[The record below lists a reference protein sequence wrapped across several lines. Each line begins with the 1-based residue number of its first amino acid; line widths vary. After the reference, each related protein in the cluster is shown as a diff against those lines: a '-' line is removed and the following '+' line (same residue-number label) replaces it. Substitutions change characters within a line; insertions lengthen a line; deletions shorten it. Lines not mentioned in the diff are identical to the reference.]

1 MERRE
6 LLRELLLVGG
16 AVAVTGCVGGDG
28 GENGSS
34 PTEAETS
41 QMENGEPTT
50 ADPEP
55 TTAGPAP
62 TRRPATDGPTAGE
75 PVTSEPTIEPG
86 EGTPTGTEPPSATER
101 EEDTTDAPSIDV
113 PGGGGGTSTGGSAR
127 VTSEGDGSRI
137 VVAGTIV
144 GRNGCQSAVL
154 DSARQE
160 GPELVVT
167 IATEN
172 EAGTNR
178 ACSMALT
185 ELDYRF
191 VVRRDSPPESVTVVH
206 RGASGERTVTTATP

>member
-6 LLRELLLVGG
+6 LLQELLLVGG
-16 AVAVTGCVGGDG
+16 AVAVTGCVGGDS

-34 PTEAETS
+34 PTEAGTS
-41 QMENGEPTT
+41 RMEDGEPT
-50 ADPEP
+50 AAGPEP

-62 TRRPATDGPTAGE
+62 TRGPATGE
-75 PVTSEPTIEPG
+75 PATSEPTTEPS
-86 EGTPTGTEPPSATER
+86 EGTPIGAGTPSATEQ
-101 EEDTTDAPSIDV
+101 EEDTTDSPSIDV
-113 PGGGGGTSTGGSAR
+113 PGGGNGTSTGGTAR

-137 VVAGTIV
+137 VVEGTIV

-154 DSARQE
+154 DSVRQK
-160 GPELVVT
+160 GSELVVT

-172 EAGTNR
+172 EAGTGQ

-191 VVRRDSPPESVTVVH
+191 VVRRDSPPDSVTVVH
-206 RGASGERTVTTATP
+206 RSAGGEQTVTTATP

>member
-6 LLRELLLVGG
+6 LLRELLLAGG
-16 AVAVTGCVGGDG
+16 TVTVAGCIGGDG

-34 PTEAETS
+34 PTGTETS
-41 QMENGEPTT
+41 RAENGEPT
-50 ADPEP
+50 AAGPEP

-62 TRRPATDGPTAGE
+62 TRGSATDE
-75 PVTSEPTIEPG
+75 PATSEPTTESG
-86 EGTPTGTEPPSATER
+86 ERTPTGAGTPNATEG
-101 EEDTTDAPSIDV
+101 EESTTDSPSVDV
-113 PGGGGGTSTGGSAR
+113 PGGGDGTSTGGSAR

-137 VVAGTIV
+137 VVEGTIV

-154 DSARQE
+154 DSVRQE
-160 GPELVVT
+160 GSELIVT

-172 EAGTNR
+172 EAGTGR
-178 ACSMALT
+178 VCSMALT

-191 VVRRDSPPESVTVVH
+191 VVRRDSPPDSVTVVH